1 VKRAP
6 VGQQDY
12 DVTIRSQDLG
22 TRQHISVMRMGKS
35 GVDVL
40 PDSPPI
46 RR

>member
-1 VKRAP
+1 MKRAP

-35 GVDVL
+35 GVSLVSHD
-40 PDSPPI
+40 
-46 RR
+46 